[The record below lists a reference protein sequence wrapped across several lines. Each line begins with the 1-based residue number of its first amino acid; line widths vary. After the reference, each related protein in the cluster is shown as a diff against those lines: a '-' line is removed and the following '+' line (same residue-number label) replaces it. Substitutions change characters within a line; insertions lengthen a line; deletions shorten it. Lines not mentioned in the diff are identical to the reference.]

1 MKLNTRKGTLF
12 LTSIILLHLA
22 LIKCP
27 YGLVDA
33 IDFQDLVVDGW
44 NLDTIL
50 EGSYGEFVEF
60 WGDQGVATSDYLM
73 GEAEPQVT
81 YLLIYSQAE
90 SSSTVGVEINVF
102 DSEEEAHAEFSFQ
115 RQWKTDAPM
124 FKRFL
129 YGTRIFQEG
138 NVLLFFFSNENAE
151 DIRVSYGMHGQT
163 TITLVDSFIAG
174 FYEKFSPY
182 LHGVPEAPTS
192 SYTGRCVWGI
202 RPGDAV
208 TWQWGRESFTGSLGT
223 GTSHTEES
231 LSFTLEVVEFSED
244 NAQVLVKERHDSFK
258 VFDEH
263 GSSIIL
269 DFPYYS
275 YSWVAATDGLSRR
288 IGDGPEQTVIYPLYR
303 DGDTLIDFLLEEVS
317 RLPEKSLTEGGSSL
331 SIHGRTSSASG
342 FTPLQT
348 EWRDITV
355 QSGTG
360 IVSSYEFYYNDNE
373 YSITTTSTLIL
384 LDTNIDTGSREPYLI
399 SLAVSVQLSSS
410 SVTKGEKLVV
420 SVHVEDEE
428 SSPVEGVSATA
439 AIGDNLVQ
447 LADVGGGDYQGQL
460 ETSDIREG
468 EYEVVVAVE
477 GGGYESA
484 EDAVSLTVKSA
495 GISGFPIMSVALGIL
510 IGAILLFRR
519 ATAFKT
525 PRPPI

>member
-1 MKLNTRKGTLF
+1 MKLNTRKEMLF
-12 LTSIILLHLA
+12 LTLFMLLHLA

-44 NLDTIL
+44 VLDTVM
-50 EGSYGEFVEF
+50 EGSYSDYIKF
-60 WGDQGVATSDYLM
+60 WDDMGVVPSDYLM
-73 GEAEPQVT
+73 GEAEPNVI
-81 YLLIYSQAE
+81 YFLIYSQAE
-90 SSSTVGVEINVF
+90 SGSTVYVEIHVF
-102 DSEEEAHAEFSFQ
+102 DSEEDAATEFSFQ

-151 DIRVSYGMHGQT
+151 DIRVPYGMHGQT

-244 NAQVLVKERHDSFK
+244 NAQVLVRERHDSFK

-288 IGDGPEQTVIYPLYR
+288 IGDGPEQKLIYPLYR

-331 SIHGRTSSASG
+331 SIHGRTSSSSG

-373 YSITTTSTLIL
+373 YSITTTSALSL
-384 LDTNIDTGSREPYLI
+384 LGTNIDAGTREPYVP
-399 SLAVSVQLSSS
+399 SLSIMAQLSSM
-410 SVTKGEKLVV
+410 SVTRGDKLEV

-428 SSPVEGVSATA
+428 GASVEGVSVTA
-439 AIGDNLVQ
+439 AIGGSLTQ
-447 LADVGGGDYQGQL
+447 LADVGGGEYQGQL
-460 ETSDIREG
+460 ETSEVQEGQRE
-468 EYEVVVAVE
+468 VLVAA
-477 GGGYESA
+477 GGSGYASA
-484 EDAVSLTVKSA
+484 QEALSVTVKAA
-495 GISGFPIMSVALGIL
+495 GIPGFPTMSVASGVLVAVVFLLRRESMHL
-510 IGAILLFRR
+510 IN
-519 ATAFKT
+519 
-525 PRPPI
+525 